1 MDQLKSKV
9 AKSARSLSIRGKYV
23 IATDSRPL
31 GAPLGLDPPGGFI
44 FVRACRRRALRQ
56 KATRDYSVTVFIPSS
71 VEPPACL
78 VDLVNRSNFVGRVA
92 LAHYCIDER

>member
-1 MDQLKSKV
+1 M
-9 AKSARSLSIRGKYV
+9 GKYV